1 MKEKKMAKALKTE
14 GGITGQVITAI
25 DRAKQAWESGDK
37 SHAQD
42 IIHSV
47 GWLLSKEKQSE
58 KTSQIYFDLVKAMR
72 AE

>member
-1 MKEKKMAKALKTE
+1 MAKKLKTE
-14 GGITGQVITAI
+14 GGIAAQVVAAI
-25 DRAKQAWESGDK
+25 DRAKQAWETGDK
-37 SHAQD
+37 YHAQD

-72 AE
+72 VE